1 MKRYEMNKQK
11 EGSITYFFIRDTETW
26 DIVLLPTKYLM
37 HMTKAKCS
45 PNTVRRSGC
54 SILYYLEYIEEKE
67 KKLTVKDIVE
77 ECQITRQAFYYHFE
91 GIPDMIQWSIKQG
104 TRRLLE
110 ACKEQGGAEA
120 ALKYLFVFA
129 INAIPEVRKGIESNY
144 GKELEQTL
152 MQGTYELF
160 ESIVEEENLYRNYSR
175 QELKLILRYH
185 SHAIF
190 GIFQDWTPEDTK
202 NLDMIVHEV
211 YLIMM
216 GKNAPEE
223 L

>member
-1 MKRYEMNKQK
+1 MIQHRIKEREPQYMDMKEI
-11 EGSITYFFIRDTETW
+11 ITEAARKL
-26 DIVLLPTKYLM
+26 VL
-37 HMTKAKCS
+37 
-45 PNTVRRSGC
+45 
-54 SILYYLEYIEEKE
+54 EKKV

-144 GKELEQTL
+144 G
-152 MQGTYELF
+152 
-160 ESIVEEENLYRNYSR
+160 
-175 QELKLILRYH
+175 
-185 SHAIF
+185 
-190 GIFQDWTPEDTK
+190 
-202 NLDMIVHEV
+202 
-211 YLIMM
+211 
-216 GKNAPEE
+216 NAPQTQRAERRRGY
-223 L
+223 LLPCARFTLSRRLT

>member
-1 MKRYEMNKQK
+1 MYIFFNIPVKRIKVSAIYRYIYIASFCIVSPYTRSKQYNFPDRIPLSKRYN
-11 EGSITYFFIRDTETW
+11 I
-26 DIVLLPTKYLM
+26 
-37 HMTKAKCS
+37 
-45 PNTVRRSGC
+45 
-54 SILYYLEYIEEKE
+54 
-67 KKLTVKDIVE
+67 
-77 ECQITRQAFYYHFE
+77 FYYHFE

-152 MQGTYELF
+152 MQGTYQLF
-160 ESIVEEENLYRNYSR
+160 ESIVEEENLYQNYSR

-190 GIFQDWTPEDTK
+190 GILQDWTPEDTK

-216 GKNAPEE
+216 GKNAPGE

>member
-1 MKRYEMNKQK
+1 
-11 EGSITYFFIRDTETW
+11 
-26 DIVLLPTKYLM
+26 
-37 HMTKAKCS
+37 
-45 PNTVRRSGC
+45 
-54 SILYYLEYIEEKE
+54 
-67 KKLTVKDIVE
+67 
-77 ECQITRQAFYYHFE
+77 
-91 GIPDMIQWSIKQG
+91 
-104 TRRLLE
+104 
-110 ACKEQGGAEA
+110 
-120 ALKYLFVFA
+120 
-129 INAIPEVRKGIESNY
+129 
-144 GKELEQTL
+144 

-190 GIFQDWTPEDTK
+190 GILQDWTPEDTK

>member
-1 MKRYEMNKQK
+1 MIQHRIKEREPQYMDMKEIIAEAARK
-11 EGSITYFFIRDTETW
+11 
-26 DIVLLPTKYLM
+26 L
-37 HMTKAKCS
+37 
-45 PNTVRRSGC
+45 
-54 SILYYLEYIEEKE
+54 ILEKKV

-91 GIPDMIQWSIKQG
+91 GIPDLIQWSIKQG

-144 GKELEQTL
+144 GKELEQK
-152 MQGTYELF
+152 
-160 ESIVEEENLYRNYSR
+160 NLYQNYSR

-216 GKNAPEE
+216 GKNATEDVF
-223 L
+223 LC

>member
-1 MKRYEMNKQK
+1 MIQHWIKEREPQYMDMKEI
-11 EGSITYFFIRDTETW
+11 ITEAARKL
-26 DIVLLPTKYLM
+26 VL
-37 HMTKAKCS
+37 
-45 PNTVRRSGC
+45 
-54 SILYYLEYIEEKE
+54 EKKV

-91 GIPDMIQWSIKQG
+91 GIPDMIQWSIKRG

-216 GKNAPEE
+216 GKNATEDVF
-223 L
+223 LC

>member
-1 MKRYEMNKQK
+1 MFDQGEIFYDALFGDK
-11 EGSITYFFIRDTETW
+11 EAGKNTSKWNYFPYQIC
-26 DIVLLPTKYLM
+26 LLYT
-37 HMTKAKCS
+37 S
-45 PNTVRRSGC
+45 
-54 SILYYLEYIEEKE
+54 
-67 KKLTVKDIVE
+67 
-77 ECQITRQAFYYHFE
+77 
-91 GIPDMIQWSIKQG
+91 
-104 TRRLLE
+104 
-110 ACKEQGGAEA
+110 
-120 ALKYLFVFA
+120 
-129 INAIPEVRKGIESNY
+129 KGIESNY

-152 MQGTYELF
+152 MQGTYQLF
-160 ESIVEEENLYRNYSR
+160 ESIVEEENLYQNYSR

-190 GIFQDWTPEDTK
+190 GILQDWTPEDTK

>member
-1 MKRYEMNKQK
+1 MIQHRIKEREPQYMDMKEI
-11 EGSITYFFIRDTETW
+11 ITEAARKL
-26 DIVLLPTKYLM
+26 VL
-37 HMTKAKCS
+37 
-45 PNTVRRSGC
+45 
-54 SILYYLEYIEEKE
+54 EKKV

-160 ESIVEEENLYRNYSR
+160 ESIVEEENLYQNYSR

-185 SHAIF
+185 SYAIF

>member
-1 MKRYEMNKQK
+1 MPDHQA
-11 EGSITYFFIRDTETW
+11 GI
-26 DIVLLPTKYLM
+26 LLPFRRNTGYDSVE
-37 HMTKAKCS
+37 HKAG
-45 PNTVRRSGC
+45 NQAAARGVQRAGRRRS
-54 SILYYLEYIEEKE
+54 S
-67 KKLTVKDIVE
+67 
-77 ECQITRQAFYYHFE
+77 
-91 GIPDMIQWSIKQG
+91 
-104 TRRLLE
+104 
-110 ACKEQGGAEA
+110 AEVSV
-120 ALKYLFVFA
+120 LFFA

-152 MQGTYELF
+152 MQGTYQLF
-160 ESIVEEENLYRNYSR
+160 ESIVEEENLYQNYSR

-190 GIFQDWTPEDTK
+190 GILQDWTPEDTK

>member
-1 MKRYEMNKQK
+1 MIQHRIKEREPQYMDMKEIIAEAARK
-11 EGSITYFFIRDTETW
+11 
-26 DIVLLPTKYLM
+26 L
-37 HMTKAKCS
+37 
-45 PNTVRRSGC
+45 
-54 SILYYLEYIEEKE
+54 ILEKKV

-91 GIPDMIQWSIKQG
+91 GIPDMIQWSIKRG

-152 MQGTYELF
+152 MQGTCELF
-160 ESIVEEENLYRNYSR
+160 ESIVEEENLYQNYSR

-185 SHAIF
+185 SYAIF
-190 GIFQDWTPEDTK
+190 GILQDWTPEDTK

>member
-1 MKRYEMNKQK
+1 MIQHRIKEREPQYMDMKEI
-11 EGSITYFFIRDTETW
+11 ITEAARKL
-26 DIVLLPTKYLM
+26 VL
-37 HMTKAKCS
+37 
-45 PNTVRRSGC
+45 
-54 SILYYLEYIEEKE
+54 EKKV

-91 GIPDMIQWSIKQG
+91 GIPDM
-104 TRRLLE
+104 
-110 ACKEQGGAEA
+110 
-120 ALKYLFVFA
+120 FVFA

-160 ESIVEEENLYRNYSR
+160 ESIVEEENLYQNYSR

-216 GKNAPEE
+216 GKNATEDVF
-223 L
+223 LC

>member
-1 MKRYEMNKQK
+1 MPDHQA
-11 EGSITYFFIRDTETW
+11 GI
-26 DIVLLPTKYLM
+26 LLPFRRNTGYDSVE
-37 HMTKAKCS
+37 HKA
-45 PNTVRRSGC
+45 
-54 SILYYLEYIEEKE
+54 
-67 KKLTVKDIVE
+67 
-77 ECQITRQAFYYHFE
+77 
-91 GIPDMIQWSIKQG
+91 G

-190 GIFQDWTPEDTK
+190 GIFQTGHRRIRRIW
-202 NLDMIVHEV
+202 I
-211 YLIMM
+211 
-216 GKNAPEE
+216 
-223 L
+223 

>member
-1 MKRYEMNKQK
+1 MIQHRIKEREPQYMDMKEIIAEAARK
-11 EGSITYFFIRDTETW
+11 
-26 DIVLLPTKYLM
+26 L
-37 HMTKAKCS
+37 
-45 PNTVRRSGC
+45 
-54 SILYYLEYIEEKE
+54 ILEKKV

-91 GIPDMIQWSIKQG
+91 GIPDLIQWSIKQG

-160 ESIVEEENLYRNYSR
+160 ESIVEEKNLY
-175 QELKLILRYH
+175 Q
-185 SHAIF
+185 
-190 GIFQDWTPEDTK
+190 IFQDWTPEDTK

-216 GKNAPEE
+216 GKNATEDVF
-223 L
+223 LC

>member
-1 MKRYEMNKQK
+1 MPDHQA
-11 EGSITYFFIRDTETW
+11 GI
-26 DIVLLPTKYLM
+26 LLP
-37 HMTKAKCS
+37 
-45 PNTVRRSGC
+45 
-54 SILYYLEYIEEKE
+54 
-67 KKLTVKDIVE
+67 
-77 ECQITRQAFYYHFE
+77 FE
-91 GIPDMIQWSIKQG
+91 GIPDMIQWSIKRG

-160 ESIVEEENLYRNYSR
+160 ESIVEEENLYQNYSR

-185 SHAIF
+185 SYAIF
-190 GIFQDWTPEDTK
+190 GILQDWTLEDTK

-216 GKNAPEE
+216 GKNATEDVF
-223 L
+223 LC

>member
-1 MKRYEMNKQK
+1 MIQHRIKEREPQYMDMKEI
-11 EGSITYFFIRDTETW
+11 ITEAARKL
-26 DIVLLPTKYLM
+26 VL
-37 HMTKAKCS
+37 
-45 PNTVRRSGC
+45 
-54 SILYYLEYIEEKE
+54 EKKV

-120 ALKYLFVFA
+120 
-129 INAIPEVRKGIESNY
+129 IPEVRKGIESNY

-160 ESIVEEENLYRNYSR
+160 ESIVEEKNLYQNYSR

-216 GKNAPEE
+216 GKNATEDVF
-223 L
+223 LC

>member
-1 MKRYEMNKQK
+1 MPDHQA
-11 EGSITYFFIRDTETW
+11 GI
-26 DIVLLPTKYLM
+26 LLPFRRNTGYDSVE
-37 HMTKAKCS
+37 HKAG
-45 PNTVRRSGC
+45 N
-54 SILYYLEYIEEKE
+54 
-67 KKLTVKDIVE
+67 
-77 ECQITRQAFYYHFE
+77 QAAAR
-91 GIPDMIQWSIKQG
+91 G
-104 TRRLLE
+104 
-110 ACKEQGGAEA
+110 KEQGGAEA

-160 ESIVEEENLYRNYSR
+160 ESIVEEENLYQNYSR

-185 SHAIF
+185 SYAIF

-216 GKNAPEE
+216 GKNATEDVF
-223 L
+223 LC

>member
-1 MKRYEMNKQK
+1 MIQHRIKEREPQYMDMKEIIAEAARK
-11 EGSITYFFIRDTETW
+11 
-26 DIVLLPTKYLM
+26 L
-37 HMTKAKCS
+37 
-45 PNTVRRSGC
+45 
-54 SILYYLEYIEEKE
+54 ILEKKV

-152 MQGTYELF
+152 MQGTCELF
-160 ESIVEEENLYRNYSR
+160 ESIVEEENLYRNVAHLA
-175 QELKLILRYH
+175 EGLFAL

-216 GKNAPEE
+216 GKNATEE